1 MGEPTNNHFNT
12 SVKLQ
17 SKSVREC
24 YPPFTN
30 IPRDQARHSYMFQTG
45 SIVFN
50 QMFAECMQRDEEGRC
65 MVDLEVGPTVPIYKK
80 MYIIFLIGR

>member
-1 MGEPTNNHFNT
+1 
-12 SVKLQ
+12 
-17 SKSVREC
+17 
-24 YPPFTN
+24 
-30 IPRDQARHSYMFQTG
+30 MFQTG